1 MFQAVT
7 AMDCRA
13 QHIYTEQTA
22 TKTATKLIQ
31 EFCGIPNLIQAS
43 TFFEAFRLCSFPGQ
57 V

>member
-1 MFQAVT
+1 
-7 AMDCRA
+7 MDCRA